1 MAAAAANPL
10 LSLALVLREMLRA
23 IAPYPPPA
31 AQKAAISRSAVFLC
45 VFVVVHAVGNL
56 TALGGRAAFNDC
68 APAPAAVAPNAALN
82 ADCAARRRRADAE
95 ALHGQKIFLLV
106 ELYLGLNVAGHAV
119 LGVYKSLTN
128 KFSRARLPPLPP
140 PAASHQRHTRGPVER
155 VAPAPQARIWGWTA
169 AGSAPERRS

>member
-1 MAAAAANPL
+1 MPRTAPTSNSS
-10 LSLALVLREMLRA
+10 SLAKIVSL
-23 IAPYPPPA
+23 P
-31 AQKAAISRSAVFLC
+31 LC
-45 VFVVVHAVGNL
+45 
-56 TALGGRAAFNDC
+56 
-68 APAPAAVAPNAALN
+68 APNAAPN

-95 ALHGQKIFLLV
+95 ALHGQKVFLLV

-128 KFSRARLPPLPP
+128 KFSRARPPPLPP
-140 PAASHQRHTRGPVER
+140 PAARHQRHTRGRAER